1 MNQIKKKKL
10 KKLKKDNFISKLKNF
25 SSEYNLSLENDILKY
40 ENDEINKSEL
50 KTILEDKFQ
59 NLSEDDR
66 KKLLKKIKP
75 KKRFSKKDGKNFDDD
90 KNHDDES
97 YRDK

>member
-1 MNQIKKKKL
+1 M
-10 KKLKKDNFISKLKNF
+10 
-25 SSEYNLSLENDILKY
+25 KY

-50 KTILEDKFQ
+50 KNILEDKFQ
-59 NLSEDDR
+59 NLSEEDK

-90 KNHDDES
+90 KNHDDEK
-97 YRDK
+97 DEDENHDDEKDEDN